1 MASNLAPG
9 LLLAAPQLGDPNFLR
24 SVVLL
29 AHHDEN
35 GALGWV
41 LNGRALVSVSE
52 LLRDADLIPPGV
64 VLPATAPFASLVRVG
79 GPVMPGS
86 AWIVYEQTPAF
97 PAFDGVRD
105 LGDGYAVTGAREAV
119 EAIARGDA
127 PARFRM
133 FLGYAG
139 WGPAQIEGEI
149 QRGAWL
155 PASIVFSLLLDDDAD
170 RLWDAAYHATVGTSP
185 MAFTGGSGG
194 TRGSAL
200 QARSAKIS

>member
-1 MASNLAPG
+1 MASILAPG

-29 AHHDEN
+29 AHHDEK

-41 LNGRALVSVSE
+41 LNGRALVPVSE
-52 LLRDADLIPPGV
+52 LLRDADLVPPGV
-64 VLPATAPFASLVRVG
+64 VLPENASFASPVRVG

-86 AWIVYEQTPAF
+86 AWIVYRKTPSFREHEGAH
-97 PAFDGVRD
+97 D

-119 EAIARGDA
+119 EAIARGEA
-127 PARFRM
+127 PGKFRM

-139 WGPAQIEGEI
+139 WGPAQVEGEI
-149 QRGAWL
+149 KRGAWL
-155 PASIVFSLLLDDDAD
+155 PASIVFSLLLDDDAEQ
-170 RLWDAAYHATVGTSP
+170 LWDAAYHATVGTSP

-194 TRGSAL
+194 TRGSA
-200 QARSAKIS
+200 